1 MLTPYLLLGTIVKPQ
16 GLRGEVKLHPDM
28 ADPAYLMELETLYLQ
43 NGDQYAPIR
52 LLSARVGGGEAFLT
66 LQGVEDRDAA
76 DKLRGVAVYIDR
88 AHAREL
94 APGETY
100 IADMLGMKAVDTAG
114 RAVGV
119 LADVLQ
125 NRGTD
130 VLVFKTP
137 RGNMMAPYL
146 KKLVLAVDVHT
157 GIMTLDSAVLPEVAL
172 YENSDPDDL
181 S

>member
-28 ADPAYLMELETLYLQ
+28 ADPAYLMQLETLYLK
-43 NGDQYAPIR
+43 NGDHYAPIR
-52 LLSARVGGGEAFLT
+52 LLSARVSGGEAFLT
-66 LQGVEDRDAA
+66 LQGVDDRDAA
-76 DKLRGVAVYIDR
+76 DKLRGAAVYIDR

-94 APGETY
+94 AQGEIY
-100 IADMLGMKAVDTAG
+100 IADMLGMKAVDTDG
-114 RAVGV
+114 RDVGV

-125 NRGTD
+125 NGGTD
-130 VLVFKTP
+130 VLVFSTP
-137 RGNMMAPYL
+137 RGSMMAPFL
-146 KKLVLAVDVHT
+146 KKLVRSVDVHA
-157 GIMTLDSAVLPEVAL
+157 GVMTLDGAVLPEVAL